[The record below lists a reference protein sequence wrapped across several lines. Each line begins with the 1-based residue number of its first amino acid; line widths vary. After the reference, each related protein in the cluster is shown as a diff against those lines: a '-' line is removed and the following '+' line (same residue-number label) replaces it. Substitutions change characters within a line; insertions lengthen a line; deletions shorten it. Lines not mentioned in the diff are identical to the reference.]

1 MATRSNPF
9 VKAVMG
15 IVVVGVLGYFFVETA
30 RDTRAEPYEVPRGR
44 LQGWTLTLEKPGAP
58 TDPVVSLRPP
68 SELAGALFRQLFERH
83 AESMSGPVVPAM
95 PLVLQDEYVRAF
107 AGHTTPDALFAAA
120 KASGLATAVLQPR
133 CMAYRRDSS
142 PGVTR
147 QLYFLLFDAPQFA
160 RFRAEIAKLAAAGG
174 RGDTFKAEA
183 LSPVLFVAASDTA
196 YGQWLPLQ
204 ANPTTDCT
212 APIAVS

>member
-1 MATRSNPF
+1 VATRSNPF
-9 VKAVMG
+9 VKLVIG
-15 IVVVGVLGYFFVETA
+15 LFVFGGLGYFFVQSVKE
-30 RDTRAEPYEVPRGR
+30 TRAEPYEVPRGR
-44 LQGWTLTLEKPGAP
+44 LQGWTLTLEMPAAP

-95 PLVLQDEYVRAF
+95 PLVLQDEFVRAF
-107 AGHTTPDALFAAA
+107 AGHTTPDALFATA
-120 KASGLATAVLQPR
+120 KSSGLAATVLQPR

-147 QLYFLLFDAPQFA
+147 QLYFLMFDAPQFT
-160 RFRAEIAKLAAAGG
+160 RFRTEIAKLAAAGG
-174 RGDTFKAEA
+174 RGDVFKPDA
-183 LSPVLFVAASDTA
+183 LSPVLFIAASDTA

-212 APIAVS
+212 APITVS